1 VFFKYLSRELSKR
14 KKQTSLIASGLAVAI
29 ALVVVVS
36 SVSGGIKSAQAEAL
50 RGLYGIGTDISVSKE
65 STPGEPGQRFEIGS
79 GDGQTEGQTRTFS
92 KSRLEVARG
101 SGTITQAE
109 LDAINAV
116 NGITASVATLKL
128 NSVTFNGEL
137 PTFTQ
142 QSTNGQASGS
152 GTDGTS
158 TEMQTRPEPPTGGS
172 DGAGGSAFDVTSFSV
187 EGVSVSTAEVGPLAA
202 TLVDEGR
209 GFSSEDAE
217 ANVALLDAGYATS
230 AEIAVG
236 DSITIAETEFEV
248 IGLISSTATT
258 ATTPSNVYIPISVA
272 QTLSSN
278 DGVYSNLYV
287 AADNAANLDAI
298 KAEIEAAAPEAK
310 VSTASDLASTV
321 TGSLA
326 TASALVND
334 MGGWLSAIVLL
345 AAFATAILF
354 TTSGVNRRIRE
365 FGTLKAIGWRSSRV
379 VKQIVGES
387 LVSGLIGGVFGIALG
402 FAGVWAVNSFAPT
415 LSATVASATRGFG
428 GPGGMAPP
436 GMESA
441 ADSGVSFALN
451 AVVDP
456 AIIALALGFAIIGGL
471 LAGAFGGLRAAR
483 LSPATALRS
492 FE

>member
-1 VFFKYLSRELSKR
+1 MFFTYLMRELSKR

-36 SVSGGIKSAQAEAL
+36 SVSGGIKAAQAEAL
-50 RGLYGIGTDISVSKE
+50 SGLYGIGTDISVSKE
-65 STPGEPGQRFEIGS
+65 TTPGEPGQRFEVGS
-79 GDGQTEGQTRTFS
+79 ADGQTDGASRSFS
-92 KSRLEVARG
+92 QSRLEISRG

-109 LDAINAV
+109 LDAINSV

-128 NSVTFNGEL
+128 NSVTFNGEI
-137 PTFTQ
+137 PTFAQ
-142 QSTNGQASGS
+142 QPSTS
-152 GTDGTS
+152 GTS
-158 TEMQTRPEPPTGGS
+158 TDTSTSTQTRPQPPTGGA

-187 EGVSVSTAEVGPLAA
+187 EGIGVGTAEVGPLAS
-202 TLVDEGR
+202 TVVDEGR
-209 GFSSEDAE
+209 SFTAADSEAK
-217 ANVALLDAGYATS
+217 VAVLDSGYAIS

-236 DSITIAETEFEV
+236 DTITIAETDFKV
-248 IGLISSTATT
+248 IGLISSTSTT
-258 ATTPSNVYIPISVA
+258 ATTPSNVYVPIALA

-287 AADNAANLDAI
+287 AANNAANLDAI
-298 KAEIEAAAPEAK
+298 KADIEAAAPDTK

-326 TASALVND
+326 TASSLVND

-387 LVSGLIGGVFGIALG
+387 LVSGLIGGAFGIALG
-402 FAGVWAVNSFAPT
+402 FAGVSAVNAFAPT
-415 LSATVASATRGFG
+415 LSATVAAATSGFG
-428 GPGGMAPP
+428 GRGGMAPP
-436 GMESA
+436 GMEST
-441 ADSGVSFALN
+441 ADAGVSLALN
-451 AVVDP
+451 ASVDP
-456 AIIALALGFAIIGGL
+456 SIIALALGFAIIGGL